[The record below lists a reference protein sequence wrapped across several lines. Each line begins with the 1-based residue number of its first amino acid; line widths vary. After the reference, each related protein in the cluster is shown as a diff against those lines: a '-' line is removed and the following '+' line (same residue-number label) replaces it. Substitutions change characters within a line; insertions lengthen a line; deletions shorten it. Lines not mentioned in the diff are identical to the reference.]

1 MKKFR
6 NLWYTG
12 LAIIGIPT
20 VIILFASFLV
30 LVKNIKKQQT
40 IQMEENKEQVQDTVY
55 IEKKERVIVKD
66 TVYIRV
72 PNPKPQTTQ
81 VKDTL

>member
-1 MKKFR
+1 VKKFR

-12 LAIIGIPT
+12 LAITGIP
-20 VIILFASFLV
+20 VIIIIFASFLA
-30 LVKNIKKQQT
+30 LVKTVKVKT
-40 IQMEENKEQVQDTVY
+40 VEMEEATEQVKDTVY

>member
-1 MKKFR
+1 VKKFR

-40 IQMEENKEQVQDTVY
+40 IQMEENKSRGLIGYTRHQIDEIKRRQPFVQ
-55 IEKKERVIVKD
+55 R
-66 TVYIRV
+66 
-72 PNPKPQTTQ
+72 
-81 VKDTL
+81 

>member
-12 LAIIGIPT
+12 LAIVGIPT

-30 LVKNIKKQQT
+30 LVKNIKTQT

>member
-12 LAIIGIPT
+12 LAITGIP
-20 VIILFASFLV
+20 VIIIIFASFLA
-30 LVKNIKKQQT
+30 LVKTVKVKT
-40 IQMEENKEQVQDTVY
+40 VEMEEATEQVKDTVY

>member
-1 MKKFR
+1 VKKFR

-30 LVKNIKKQQT
+30 LVKNIKTQT

>member
-1 MKKFR
+1 VKKFR

-12 LAIIGIPT
+12 LAITGIP
-20 VIILFASFLV
+20 VIIIIFASFLV
-30 LVKNIKKQQT
+30 LVKNIKT
-40 IQMEENKEQVQDTVY
+40 HPVQMEEDKEQVQ
-55 IEKKERVIVKD
+55 D

-72 PNPKPQTTQ
+72 PNPKPQPTQ

>member
-30 LVKNIKKQQT
+30 LVKNIKTQT

>member
-12 LAIIGIPT
+12 LAITGIP
-20 VIILFASFLV
+20 VIIIIFASFLV
-30 LVKNIKKQQT
+30 LVKNIKT
-40 IQMEENKEQVQDTVY
+40 HPVQMEEDKEQVQDTVY

-72 PNPKPQTTQ
+72 PNPKPQPTQ